1 MSKDSLDV
9 DYVARLAR
17 LELSADEK
25 NAFSSQLAEVVDHVR
40 QLESVDLS
48 PVEGSGENRESQ
60 NHLRDDVPAPCLTR
74 ESILKNAPQAT
85 DEEIV
90 MPKIVD

>member
-1 MSKDSLDV
+1 MSKDPLDV
-9 DYVARLAR
+9 DYVAKLAR
-17 LELSADEK
+17 LELSAEEK
-25 NAFSSQLAEVVDHVR
+25 QSFTNQLAEIVDHVR
-40 QLESVDLS
+40 QLETVDLS
-48 PVEGSGENRESQ
+48 SLETSPSNSELQ